1 MAAWVP
7 AAISAASSLIG
18 GLFGQKKADEQAK
31 LQREFAQNSVQWK
44 VEDAKKAGVSP
55 LFALGAPTVSYSPIS
70 VGSDLA
76 SGITNAG
83 QDISRAVTAGM
94 TGRERLSTYDT
105 AVQQLSLKRMDLE
118 NTLLASQIA
127 RINSAGGIPP
137 LPGNTAALALPTGD
151 MVPVGAG
158 ASAQSLE
165 DEYGEVGPELES
177 FYRYVRDRVPAMI
190 EQFAQQFDPADAYIK
205 RLFTGNVKSGTVTYN
220 KAGRST
226 WK

>member
-94 TGRERLSTYDT
+94 TGGQRSSAYET
-105 AVQQLSLKRMDLE
+105 AVQGLTLKRMDLE

-127 RINSAGGIPP
+127 RITSAGGNPP
-137 LPGNTAALALPTGD
+137 FPSGLPLPTGD
-151 MVPVGAG
+151 LAPVGKGTAH
-158 ASAQSLE
+158 QDLE
-165 DEYGEVGPELES
+165 NEYGEVANAES
-177 FYRYVRDRVPAMI
+177 FVRYMRDRVPVMLDV
-190 EQFAQQFDPADAYIK
+190 FAKKFMDDLHATGRDIRDFPAVHDD
-205 RLFTGNVKSGTVTYN
+205 RQGFG
-220 KAGRST
+220 
-226 WK
+226 WW